1 MGVGGGGGGAVAGRL
16 EGGPTSG
23 SSEKSAEL
31 TFATQAPLAPLFRY
45 PAPPFRNTCRG
56 MCGLYGY

>member
-1 MGVGGGGGGAVAGRL
+1 MAGRL
-16 EGGPTSG
+16 ESGPTPG

-31 TFATQAPLAPLFRY
+31 TFATQAPLAPLFMY
-45 PAPPFRNTCRG
+45 PAPPFRSTCRG